1 MEGSDGMTLELDID
15 DLFSSDI
22 QLYDLLQSVK
32 DDNPV
37 LTNFFISFP
46 SASAIKNKQYGNF
59 IGHARSVLNTETS
72 SGDKYVSSVIV
83 LITSKQTDY
92 KLAKNGIDL
101 ATRELIKEI
110 KKSNLDNKG
119 FKWTESQIV
128 YTDSLDIKY
137 RSITFLFDEMYSWED
152 VNYDTRDLEFLF
164 KPVKIINDVEE

>member
-1 MEGSDGMTLELDID
+1 MTTESNVD

-22 QLYDLLQSVK
+22 QLYELLQSIK

-37 LTNFFISFP
+37 LSNFFISFP
-46 SASAIKNKQYGNF
+46 SASAIKNNQYGIF
-59 IGHARSVLNTETS
+59 IGHARSVMDTQTS
-72 SGDKYVSSVIV
+72 NGDKYVSSIIV

-92 KLAKNGIDL
+92 KLAKTGIDL
-101 ATRELIKEI
+101 ATRELIKEV

-137 RSITFLFDEMYSWED
+137 RSITFIFDEMYTWEE
-152 VNYDTRDLEFLF
+152 VNYDTRVLELLF
-164 KPVKIINDVEE
+164 KPVKIIDQTEE